1 MEYVRNAHPHAQKT
15 YVEVMVVEELVLAQV
30 VITLV

>member
-1 MEYVRNAHPHAQKT
+1 MEYVSVILVAQKA

-30 VITLV
+30 VITLA